1 MELGILLLR
10 VTVGLTLAAH
20 GAQKLLGW
28 FGGYGIAGTA
38 GWLES
43 VGVRP
48 GRRHAI
54 LAGVTEIGGGV
65 LLAIGLA
72 TPLAAAIVAS
82 VMIVAAAIA
91 HVKNGFFITS
101 GGYEYNVVLGVAALA
116 VAFTGPGALSIDALF
131 GYSEGGVVPGLS
143 ALAIAV
149 IGATGQ
155 LASRRLPQA
164 VPAAG
169 CSRPWRACIPAAP
182 GIHASTARIRPRSWR
197 VEPRA
202 ARSRLSP

>member
-20 GAQKLLGW
+20 GTQKLLGW

-43 VGVRP
+43 VGFRP

-54 LAGVTEIGGGV
+54 LAGITEIGGGL

-82 VMIVAAAIA
+82 VMIVAAAVA
-91 HVKNGFFITS
+91 HFKNGFFITS
-101 GGYEYNVVLGVAALA
+101 GGYEYNVILGVAALS
-116 VAFTGPGALSIDALF
+116 VAFTGPGAISVDALF
-131 GYSEGGVVPGLS
+131 GYGEGGVVPGVA
-143 ALAIAV
+143 ALVIAV
-149 IGATGQ
+149 VGAAGQ
-155 LASRRLPQA
+155 LASRRLPEA

-169 CSRPWRACIPAAP
+169 
-182 GIHASTARIRPRSWR
+182 
-197 VEPRA
+197 
-202 ARSRLSP
+202 

>member
-1 MELGILLLR
+1 MELGLFLLR
-10 VTVGLTLAAH
+10 ITVGLTLAAH

-28 FGGYGIAGTA
+28 FGGYGIDGTA

-43 VGVRP
+43 VGFRP

-54 LAGVTEIGGGV
+54 LAGVTEVGGGL

-82 VMIVAAAIA
+82 VMIVAAVTA
-91 HVKNGFFITS
+91 HLKNGFFITS

-131 GYSEGGVVPGLS
+131 GYGEGGVVPGLA
-143 ALAIAV
+143 ALGIAV
-149 IGATGQ
+149 IGAAGQ
-155 LASRRLPQA
+155 LASRRLPE
-164 VPAAG
+164 
-169 CSRPWRACIPAAP
+169 AAP
-182 GIHASTARIRPRSWR
+182 VAG
-197 VEPRA
+197 
-202 ARSRLSP
+202 